1 VETTLVPRIAKE
13 GIVDEAGFQNRS
25 LRFQRRS
32 MLKMLMALPIAG
44 LMPLSSL
51 AAEIARVYPDVPTG
65 SGAATGEEGA
75 WQLRVLTPHEWKTVG
90 VLSDWILP
98 ADDTSGSAS
107 DAGVP
112 EFIDDWLEFQGGE
125 LLVEIRG
132 GLVWLDAECGRSC
145 QHDFVDCTEDQQR
158 RMLDHIAYPEKVA
171 ADDAV
176 GVAFFNRMR
185 DLVLS
190 GFYTSEMGIRSL
202 PYVGN
207 EPQNEWRGCPPA
219 VLKKLGV

>member
-1 VETTLVPRIAKE
+1 MKT
-13 GIVDEAGFQNRS
+13 IVDSNHS

-32 MLKMLMALPIAG
+32 MLKAMMALPIAG
-44 LMPLSSL
+44 LMPLSAL
-51 AAEIARVYPDVPTG
+51 AAEIGRALPEGPAG
-65 SGAATGEEGA
+65 GEAEA
-75 WQLRVLTPHEWKTVG
+75 WRLKVLTPHEWKTVCS
-90 VLSDWILP
+90 LSDWILP
-98 ADDTSGSAS
+98 ADETSGSAS

-125 LLVEIRG
+125 LLVQIRG
-132 GLVWLDAECGRSC
+132 GLAWLDAACGRSW
-145 QHDFVDCTEDQQR
+145 QRDFVDATADQQR
-158 RMLDHIAYPEKVA
+158 TMLDRIAYPEKA
-171 ADDAV
+171 AASDAV

-207 EPQNEWRGCPPA
+207 EPQSAWTGCPPA
-219 VLKKLGV
+219 VMAKLGV

>member
-1 VETTLVPRIAKE
+1 MKT
-13 GIVDEAGFQNRS
+13 IVDSNHS

-32 MLKMLMALPIAG
+32 MLKAMMALPIAG
-44 LMPLSSL
+44 LMPLSAL
-51 AAEIARVYPDVPTG
+51 AAEIGRALPEGPAG
-65 SGAATGEEGA
+65 GEAEA
-75 WQLRVLTPHEWKTVG
+75 WRLKVLTPHEWKTVCS
-90 VLSDWILP
+90 LSDWILP
-98 ADDTSGSAS
+98 ADETSGSAS

-125 LLVEIRG
+125 LLVQIHG
-132 GLVWLDAECGRSC
+132 GLAWLDAECGRSC
-145 QHDFVDCTEDQQR
+145 QRDFVDATADQQR
-158 RMLDHIAYPEKVA
+158 AMLDRIAYPEKA
-171 ADDAV
+171 AASDAV

-207 EPQNEWRGCPPA
+207 EPQSAWTGCPPA
-219 VLKKLGV
+219 VMAKLGV